1 MSKQMT
7 IWTLKKSNKNPS
19 KRRSKG
25 QGTIWQDRNGKWRGQ
40 IVIGM
45 KANGTAERRS
55 FSGTSMDEVQR
66 KLNEFIQLANAS
78 FDTQSMQSEE
88 VTSARISAQTRITVS
103 QIARRW
109 LWDYKRIEIC
119 TKTCEWYDYL
129 IHSMI
134 EPHIGGVQLCRV
146 TTLGVQ
152 TLINRLVMVDNYAA
166 RSVRGVRTI
175 LLQSFGLA
183 NQLGLMQGNP
193 AVGVKLPKTRRHGR
207 KDEEKVIPMDV
218 CVKVLQAARTE
229 PMMHVAIT
237 TLLFTGL
244 RIGELLAL
252 RWSDLDFREKTLT
265 VDEAVVRRPVYNEQG
280 DRISLKSVVAEPK
293 TDDSYRT
300 VRLSEPVI
308 ETMQAWKSYV
318 KDQRYGCWLI
328 RPESFVF
335 TNRKTKKPYTY
346 TGFRSVYYHFLERNG
361 LKEYHLNLHSY
372 RHTFATMLVEEG
384 LNPKV
389 VQSQLGHTSVNTT
402 LGIYTHVTRTLRDS
416 VSVALERVYQEM
428 NA

>member
-1 MSKQMT
+1 MSKQTT
-7 IWTLKKSNKNPS
+7 IYTLQSKNTAP

-40 IVIGM
+40 LVVGM
-45 KANGTAERRS
+45 KGDGTSERRS
-55 FSGTSMDEVQR
+55 FSGTSRDEVQR

-78 FDTQSMQSEE
+78 FETRAIPDEE
-88 VTSARISAQTRITVS
+88 TVGVETVVRSRTTVAQMA
-103 QIARRW
+103 QRW

-119 TKTCEWYDYL
+119 SKTCEWYEHL

-134 EPHIGGVQLCRV
+134 EPHIGGVMLSRV
-146 TTLGVQ
+146 NTLAVQ

-166 RSVRGVRTI
+166 RTVRGVRSI
-175 LLQSFGLA
+175 LMQSFDLA

-193 AVGVKLPKTRRHGR
+193 AVGGKLPKIRRRGR
-207 KDEEKVIPMDV
+207 KDEEKVIPMEIRA
-218 CVKVLQAARTE
+218 KVLQAAQAE
-229 PMMHVAIT
+229 PMMRAAIT

-252 RWSDLDFREKTLT
+252 RWSDLNYTAKTLT

-280 DRISLKSVVAEPK
+280 DRIALKNVVAEPK

-308 ETMQAWKSYV
+308 EALQAWQAYL
-318 KDQRYGCWLI
+318 KDERYGCWLV
-328 RPESFVF
+328 RPDSFVF
-335 TNRKTKKPYTY
+335 TNRKTRKPYTY
-346 TGFRSVYYHFLERNG
+346 TGFRAVYYHFLERNG
-361 LKEYHLNLHSY
+361 LKECHLNLHSY
-372 RHTFATMLVEEG
+372 RHTFATMLVEAG
-384 LNPKV
+384 MNPKV

-402 LGIYTHVTRTLRDS
+402 LGVYTHVTPALSES
-416 VSVALERVYQEM
+416 VSVALEHVYQQM

>member
-1 MSKQMT
+1 MSKQTT
-7 IWTLKKSNKNPS
+7 IYTLQSKNTAP

-40 IVIGM
+40 LVVGM
-45 KANGTAERRS
+45 KGDGTSERRS
-55 FSGTSMDEVQR
+55 FSGTSRDEVQR

-78 FDTQSMQSEE
+78 FETRTIPDEE
-88 VTSARISAQTRITVS
+88 IEGVETVVRSRITVA
-103 QIARRW
+103 QMAKRW

-119 TKTCEWYDYL
+119 SKTCEWYEHL

-134 EPHIGGVQLCRV
+134 EPHIGGVMLSRV
-146 TTLGVQ
+146 NTLAVQ

-166 RSVRGVRTI
+166 RTVRGVRSI
-175 LLQSFGLA
+175 LMQSFELA

-193 AVGVKLPKTRRHGR
+193 AVGVKLPKIRRRGR
-207 KDEEKVIPMDV
+207 KDEGKVIPMEIRA
-218 CVKVLQAARTE
+218 KVLQAAQAE
-229 PMMHVAIT
+229 PMMRAAIT
-237 TLLFTGL
+237 TLMFTGL

-252 RWSDLDFREKTLT
+252 RWSDLDYTAKTLT

-280 DRISLKSVVAEPK
+280 DRIALKNVVAEPK

-308 ETMQAWKSYV
+308 EALQDWQAYL
-318 KDQRYGCWLI
+318 KDEKYGCWLV
-328 RPESFVF
+328 RPDSFVF
-335 TNRKTKKPYTY
+335 INRKTRKPYTY

-361 LKEYHLNLHSY
+361 LKECHLNLHSY
-372 RHTFATMLVEEG
+372 RHTFATMLVEAG
-384 LNPKV
+384 MNPKV

-402 LGIYTHVTRTLRDS
+402 LGVYTLVTPALSES
-416 VSVALERVYQEM
+416 VSVALEHVYQQM

>member
-1 MSKQMT
+1 MSKQTT
-7 IWTLKKSNKNPS
+7 IYTLQSKNTAP

-40 IVIGM
+40 LVVGM
-45 KANGTAERRS
+45 KGDGTSERRS
-55 FSGTSMDEVQR
+55 FSGTSRDEVQR

-78 FDTQSMQSEE
+78 FETRAIPDEE
-88 VTSARISAQTRITVS
+88 IGGVETVVRSRITVA
-103 QIARRW
+103 QMAQRW

-119 TKTCEWYDYL
+119 SKTCEWYEHL

-134 EPHIGGVQLCRV
+134 EPHIGGVMLSRV
-146 TTLGVQ
+146 NTLAVQ
-152 TLINRLVMVDNYAA
+152 TLINRLVMVDSYAA
-166 RSVRGVRTI
+166 RTVRGVRSI
-175 LLQSFGLA
+175 LMQSFDLA

-193 AVGVKLPKTRRHGR
+193 AVGVKLPKIRRRGR
-207 KDEEKVIPMDV
+207 KDEEKVIPMEIRA
-218 CVKVLQAARTE
+218 KVLQAAQAE
-229 PMMHVAIT
+229 PMMRAAIT

-252 RWSDLDFREKTLT
+252 RWSDLDYTAKTLT

-280 DRISLKSVVAEPK
+280 DRIALKNVVAEPK

-308 ETMQAWKSYV
+308 EALQAWQAYL
-318 KDQRYGCWLI
+318 KDERYGCWLV
-328 RPESFVF
+328 RPDSFVF
-335 TNRKTKKPYTY
+335 TNRKTRKPYTY
-346 TGFRSVYYHFLERNG
+346 TGFRAVYYHFLERNG
-361 LKEYHLNLHSY
+361 LKECHLNLHSY
-372 RHTFATMLVEEG
+372 RHTFATMLVEAG
-384 LNPKV
+384 MNPKV

-402 LGIYTHVTRTLRDS
+402 LGVYTHVTPALSES
-416 VSVALERVYQEM
+416 VGAALEHVYQQM

>member
-1 MSKQMT
+1 MSKQTT
-7 IWTLKKSNKNPS
+7 IYTLQSKNTAP

-40 IVIGM
+40 LVVGM
-45 KANGTAERRS
+45 KGDGTSERRS
-55 FSGTSMDEVQR
+55 FSGTSRDEVQR

-78 FDTQSMQSEE
+78 FETRAIPDEE
-88 VTSARISAQTRITVS
+88 IGGVETVVRSRITVA
-103 QIARRW
+103 QMAQRW

-119 TKTCEWYDYL
+119 SKTCEWYEHL

-134 EPHIGGVQLCRV
+134 EPHIGGVMLSRV
-146 TTLGVQ
+146 NTLAVQ

-166 RSVRGVRTI
+166 RTVRGVRSI
-175 LLQSFGLA
+175 LMQSFDLA

-193 AVGVKLPKTRRHGR
+193 AVGVKLPKIRRRGR
-207 KDEEKVIPMDV
+207 KDEEKVIPMEIRA
-218 CVKVLQAARTE
+218 KVLQVAQAE
-229 PMMHVAIT
+229 PMMRAAIT

-252 RWSDLDFREKTLT
+252 RWSDLDYTAKTLT

-280 DRISLKSVVAEPK
+280 DRIALKNVVAEPK

-308 ETMQAWKSYV
+308 EALQAWQAYL
-318 KDQRYGCWLI
+318 KDERYGCWLV
-328 RPESFVF
+328 RPDSFVF
-335 TNRKTKKPYTY
+335 ANRKTRKPYTY

-361 LKEYHLNLHSY
+361 LKECHLNLHSY
-372 RHTFATMLVEEG
+372 RHTFATMLVEAG
-384 LNPKV
+384 MNPKV

-402 LGIYTHVTRTLRDS
+402 LGVYTHVTPALSES
-416 VSVALERVYQEM
+416 VGAALEHVYQQM

>member
-1 MSKQMT
+1 MSKQPT
-7 IWTLKKSNKNPS
+7 IYTLQSKNTAP
-19 KRRSKG
+19 KRCSKG

-40 IVIGM
+40 LVVGM
-45 KANGTAERRS
+45 KGDGTSERRS
-55 FSGTSMDEVQR
+55 FSGTSRDEVQR
-66 KLNEFIQLANAS
+66 ELNEFIQLANAS
-78 FDTQSMQSEE
+78 FETRVIPDEE
-88 VTSARISAQTRITVS
+88 IEGVETVVRSRITVA
-103 QIARRW
+103 QMAQRW

-119 TKTCEWYDYL
+119 SKTCEWYEHL

-134 EPHIGGVQLCRV
+134 EPHIGGVMLSRV
-146 TTLGVQ
+146 NTLAVQ

-166 RSVRGVRTI
+166 RTVRGVRSI
-175 LLQSFGLA
+175 LMQSFDLA

-193 AVGVKLPKTRRHGR
+193 AVGVKLPKIRRRGR
-207 KDEEKVIPMDV
+207 KDEEKVIPMEIRA
-218 CVKVLQAARTE
+218 KVLQAAQTE
-229 PMMHVAIT
+229 PMMRAAIT

-252 RWSDLDFREKTLT
+252 RWSDLDYTAKTLT

-280 DRISLKSVVAEPK
+280 DRIALKNVVAEPK

-308 ETMQAWKSYV
+308 EALQAWQAYL
-318 KDQRYGCWLI
+318 KDERYGCWLV
-328 RPESFVF
+328 RPDSFVF

-346 TGFRSVYYHFLERNG
+346 TGFRAVYYHFLERNG
-361 LKEYHLNLHSY
+361 LKECHLNLHSY
-372 RHTFATMLVEEG
+372 RHTFATMLVEAG
-384 LNPKV
+384 MNPKV

-402 LGIYTHVTRTLRDS
+402 LGVYTHVTPALSES
-416 VSVALERVYQEM
+416 VSVALEHVYQQM

>member
-1 MSKQMT
+1 MSKQPT
-7 IWTLKKSNKNPS
+7 IYTLQSKNTAP

-40 IVIGM
+40 LVVGM
-45 KANGTAERRS
+45 KGDGTSERRS
-55 FSGTSMDEVQR
+55 FSGTSRDEVQR

-78 FDTQSMQSEE
+78 FETRVIPDEE
-88 VTSARISAQTRITVS
+88 IEGVETVVRSRITVA
-103 QIARRW
+103 QMAQRW

-119 TKTCEWYDYL
+119 SKTCEWYEHL

-134 EPHIGGVQLCRV
+134 EPHIGGVMLSRV
-146 TTLGVQ
+146 NTLAVQ

-166 RSVRGVRTI
+166 RTVRGVRSI
-175 LLQSFGLA
+175 LMQSFDLA

-193 AVGVKLPKTRRHGR
+193 AVGVKLPKIRRRGR
-207 KDEEKVIPMDV
+207 KDEEKVIPMEIRA
-218 CVKVLQAARTE
+218 KVLQAAQTE
-229 PMMHVAIT
+229 PMMRAAIT

-252 RWSDLDFREKTLT
+252 RWSDLDYTAKTLT

-280 DRISLKSVVAEPK
+280 DRIALKNVVAEPK

-308 ETMQAWKSYV
+308 EALQAWQAYL
-318 KDQRYGCWLI
+318 KDERYGCWLV
-328 RPESFVF
+328 RPDSFVF

-346 TGFRSVYYHFLERNG
+346 TGFRAVYYHFLERNG
-361 LKEYHLNLHSY
+361 LKECHLNLHSY
-372 RHTFATMLVEEG
+372 RHTFATMLVEAG
-384 LNPKV
+384 MNPKV

-402 LGIYTHVTRTLRDS
+402 LGVYTHVTPALSES
-416 VSVALERVYQEM
+416 VSVALEHVYQQM

>member
-1 MSKQMT
+1 MSKQTT
-7 IWTLKKSNKNPS
+7 IYTLQSKNTAP

-40 IVIGM
+40 LVVGM
-45 KANGTAERRS
+45 KGDGTSERRS
-55 FSGTSMDEVQR
+55 FSGTSRDEVQR

-78 FDTQSMQSEE
+78 FETRAIPDEE
-88 VTSARISAQTRITVS
+88 IEGVKTVVRSRITVV
-103 QIARRW
+103 QMAQRW

-119 TKTCEWYDYL
+119 SKTCEWYEHL

-134 EPHIGGVQLCRV
+134 EPHIGGVMLSRV
-146 TTLGVQ
+146 NTLAVQ

-166 RSVRGVRTI
+166 RTVRGVRSI
-175 LLQSFGLA
+175 LMQSFDLA

-193 AVGVKLPKTRRHGR
+193 AVGVKLPKIRRRGR
-207 KDEEKVIPMDV
+207 KDEEKVIPMEIRA
-218 CVKVLQAARTE
+218 KVLQAAQAE
-229 PMMHVAIT
+229 PMMRAAIT
-237 TLLFTGL
+237 TLMFTGL

-252 RWSDLDFREKTLT
+252 RWSDLDYTAKTLT

-280 DRISLKSVVAEPK
+280 DRIALKNVVAEPK

-308 ETMQAWKSYV
+308 EALQAWQAYL
-318 KDQRYGCWLI
+318 KDERYGCWLV
-328 RPESFVF
+328 RPDSFVF
-335 TNRKTKKPYTY
+335 TNRKTRKPYTY
-346 TGFRSVYYHFLERNG
+346 TGFRAVYYHFLERNG
-361 LKEYHLNLHSY
+361 LKECHLNLHSY
-372 RHTFATMLVEEG
+372 RHTFATMLVEAG
-384 LNPKV
+384 MNPKV

-402 LGIYTHVTRTLRDS
+402 LGVYTHITPALSES
-416 VSVALERVYQEM
+416 VSVALEHVYQQM

>member
-1 MSKQMT
+1 MSKQTT
-7 IWTLKKSNKNPS
+7 IYTLQSKNTAP

-40 IVIGM
+40 LVVGM
-45 KANGTAERRS
+45 KGDGTSERRS
-55 FSGTSMDEVQR
+55 FSGTSRDEVQR

-78 FDTQSMQSEE
+78 FETRAIPDEE
-88 VTSARISAQTRITVS
+88 IGGVETVVRPRITVA
-103 QIARRW
+103 QMAQRW

-119 TKTCEWYDYL
+119 SKTCEWYEHL

-134 EPHIGGVQLCRV
+134 EPHIGGVMLSRV
-146 TTLGVQ
+146 NTLAVQ

-166 RSVRGVRTI
+166 RTVRGVRSI
-175 LLQSFGLA
+175 LMQSFDLA

-193 AVGVKLPKTRRHGR
+193 AVGVKLPKIRRRGR
-207 KDEEKVIPMDV
+207 KDEEKVIPMEIRA
-218 CVKVLQAARTE
+218 KVLQAAQAE
-229 PMMHVAIT
+229 PMMRAAIT

-252 RWSDLDFREKTLT
+252 RWSDLDYTAKTLT

-280 DRISLKSVVAEPK
+280 DRIALKNVVAEPK

-308 ETMQAWKSYV
+308 EALQAWQAYL
-318 KDQRYGCWLI
+318 KDERYGCWLV
-328 RPESFVF
+328 RPDSFVF
-335 TNRKTKKPYTY
+335 TNRKTRKPYTY
-346 TGFRSVYYHFLERNG
+346 TGFRAVYYHFLERNG
-361 LKEYHLNLHSY
+361 LKECHLNLHSY
-372 RHTFATMLVEEG
+372 RHTFATMLVEAG
-384 LNPKV
+384 MNPKV

-402 LGIYTHVTRTLRDS
+402 LGVYTHITPALSES
-416 VSVALERVYQEM
+416 VSVALEHVYQQM

>member
-1 MSKQMT
+1 MSKQPT
-7 IWTLKKSNKNPS
+7 IYTLQSKNTAP
-19 KRRSKG
+19 KRCSKG

-40 IVIGM
+40 LVVGM
-45 KANGTAERRS
+45 KGDGTSERRS
-55 FSGTSMDEVQR
+55 FSGTSRDEVQR

-78 FDTQSMQSEE
+78 FETRVIPDEE
-88 VTSARISAQTRITVS
+88 IEGVETVVRSRITVA
-103 QIARRW
+103 QMAQRW

-119 TKTCEWYDYL
+119 SKTCEWYEHL

-134 EPHIGGVQLCRV
+134 EPHIGGVMLSRV
-146 TTLGVQ
+146 NTLAVQ

-166 RSVRGVRTI
+166 RTVRGVRSI
-175 LLQSFGLA
+175 LMQSFDLA

-193 AVGVKLPKTRRHGR
+193 AVGVKLPKIRRRGR
-207 KDEEKVIPMDV
+207 KDEEKVIPMEIRA
-218 CVKVLQAARTE
+218 KVLQAAQTE
-229 PMMHVAIT
+229 PMMRAAIT

-252 RWSDLDFREKTLT
+252 RWSDLDYTAKTLT

-280 DRISLKSVVAEPK
+280 DRIALKNVVAEPK

-308 ETMQAWKSYV
+308 EALQAWQAYL
-318 KDQRYGCWLI
+318 KDERYGCWLV
-328 RPESFVF
+328 RPDSFVF
-335 TNRKTKKPYTY
+335 TNRKTRKPYTY
-346 TGFRSVYYHFLERNG
+346 TGFRAVYYHFLERNG
-361 LKEYHLNLHSY
+361 LKECHLNLHSY
-372 RHTFATMLVEEG
+372 RHTFATMLVEAG
-384 LNPKV
+384 MNPKV

-402 LGIYTHVTRTLRDS
+402 LGVYTHVTPALSES
-416 VSVALERVYQEM
+416 VSVALEHVYQQM

>member
-1 MSKQMT
+1 MSKQTT
-7 IWTLKKSNKNPS
+7 IYTLQSKNTAP

-40 IVIGM
+40 LVVGM
-45 KANGTAERRS
+45 KGDGTSERRS
-55 FSGTSMDEVQR
+55 FSGTSRDEVQR

-78 FDTQSMQSEE
+78 FETRAIPDEE
-88 VTSARISAQTRITVS
+88 IVGVETVVRSRITVA
-103 QIARRW
+103 QMAQRW

-119 TKTCEWYDYL
+119 SKTCEWYEHL

-134 EPHIGGVQLCRV
+134 EPHIGGVMLSRV
-146 TTLGVQ
+146 NTLAVQ

-166 RSVRGVRTI
+166 RTVRGVRSI
-175 LLQSFGLA
+175 LMQSFDLA

-193 AVGVKLPKTRRHGR
+193 AVGVKPPKIRRRGR
-207 KDEEKVIPMDV
+207 KDEEKVIPMEIRA
-218 CVKVLQAARTE
+218 KVLQAAQAE
-229 PMMHVAIT
+229 PMMRAAIT

-252 RWSDLDFREKTLT
+252 RWSDLNYTAKTLT

-280 DRISLKSVVAEPK
+280 DRIALKNVVAEPK

-308 ETMQAWKSYV
+308 EALQAWQAYL
-318 KDQRYGCWLI
+318 KDERYGCWLV
-328 RPESFVF
+328 RPDSFVF
-335 TNRKTKKPYTY
+335 TNRKTRKPYTY
-346 TGFRSVYYHFLERNG
+346 TGFRAVYYHFLERNG
-361 LKEYHLNLHSY
+361 LKECHLNLHSY
-372 RHTFATMLVEEG
+372 RHTFATMLVEAG
-384 LNPKV
+384 MNPKV

-402 LGIYTHVTRTLRDS
+402 LGVYTHVTPALSES
-416 VSVALERVYQEM
+416 VSVALEHVYQQM

>member
-1 MSKQMT
+1 MSKQPT
-7 IWTLKKSNKNPS
+7 IYTLQSKNTAP
-19 KRRSKG
+19 KRCSKG

-40 IVIGM
+40 LVVGM
-45 KANGTAERRS
+45 KGDGTSERRS
-55 FSGTSMDEVQR
+55 FSGTSRDEVQR

-78 FDTQSMQSEE
+78 FETRVIPDEE
-88 VTSARISAQTRITVS
+88 IEGVETVVRSRITVA
-103 QIARRW
+103 QMAQRW

-119 TKTCEWYDYL
+119 SKTCEWYEHL

-134 EPHIGGVQLCRV
+134 EPHIGGVMLSRV
-146 TTLGVQ
+146 NTLAVQ

-166 RSVRGVRTI
+166 RTVRGVRSI
-175 LLQSFGLA
+175 LMQSFDLA

-193 AVGVKLPKTRRHGR
+193 AVGVKLPKIRRRGR
-207 KDEEKVIPMDV
+207 KDEEKVIPMEIRA
-218 CVKVLQAARTE
+218 KVLQAAQTE
-229 PMMHVAIT
+229 PMMRAAIT

-252 RWSDLDFREKTLT
+252 RWSDLDYTAKTLT

-280 DRISLKSVVAEPK
+280 DRIALKNVVAEPK

-308 ETMQAWKSYV
+308 EALQAWQAYL
-318 KDQRYGCWLI
+318 KDERYGCWLV
-328 RPESFVF
+328 RPDSFVF

-346 TGFRSVYYHFLERNG
+346 TGFRAVYYHFLERNG
-361 LKEYHLNLHSY
+361 LKECHLNLHSY
-372 RHTFATMLVEEG
+372 RHTFATMLVEAG
-384 LNPKV
+384 MNPKV

-402 LGIYTHVTRTLRDS
+402 LGVYTHVTPALSES
-416 VSVALERVYQEM
+416 VSVALEHVYQQM

>member
-1 MSKQMT
+1 MSKQTT
-7 IWTLKKSNKNPS
+7 IYTLQSKNTAP

-40 IVIGM
+40 LVVGM
-45 KANGTAERRS
+45 KGDGTSERRS
-55 FSGTSMDEVQR
+55 FSGTSRDEVQR

-78 FDTQSMQSEE
+78 FETRAIPDEE
-88 VTSARISAQTRITVS
+88 IGGVETVVRPRITVA
-103 QIARRW
+103 QMAQRW

-119 TKTCEWYDYL
+119 SKTCEWYEHL

-134 EPHIGGVQLCRV
+134 EPHIGGVMLSRV
-146 TTLGVQ
+146 NTLAIQ

-166 RSVRGVRTI
+166 RTVRGVRSI
-175 LLQSFGLA
+175 LMQSFDLA

-193 AVGVKLPKTRRHGR
+193 AVGVKLPKIRRRGR
-207 KDEEKVIPMDV
+207 KDEEKVIPMEIRA
-218 CVKVLQAARTE
+218 KVLQAAQAE
-229 PMMHVAIT
+229 PMMRAAIT

-252 RWSDLDFREKTLT
+252 RWSDLDYTAKTLT

-280 DRISLKSVVAEPK
+280 DRIALKNVVAEPK

-308 ETMQAWKSYV
+308 EALQAWQAYL
-318 KDQRYGCWLI
+318 KDERYGCWLV
-328 RPESFVF
+328 RPDSFVF
-335 TNRKTKKPYTY
+335 TNRKTRKPYTY
-346 TGFRSVYYHFLERNG
+346 TGFRAVYYHFLERNG
-361 LKEYHLNLHSY
+361 LKECHLNLHSY
-372 RHTFATMLVEEG
+372 RHTFATMLVEAG
-384 LNPKV
+384 MNPKV

-402 LGIYTHVTRTLRDS
+402 LGVYTHITPALSES
-416 VSVALERVYQEM
+416 VSVALEHVYQQM

>member
-1 MSKQMT
+1 MSKQTT
-7 IWTLKKSNKNPS
+7 IYTLQSKNTAP

-40 IVIGM
+40 LVVGM
-45 KANGTAERRS
+45 KGDGTSERRS
-55 FSGTSMDEVQR
+55 FSGTSRDEVQR

-78 FDTQSMQSEE
+78 FETRAIPDEE
-88 VTSARISAQTRITVS
+88 IGGVETMVRPRITVA
-103 QIARRW
+103 QMAQRW

-119 TKTCEWYDYL
+119 SKTCEWYEHL

-134 EPHIGGVQLCRV
+134 EPHIGGVMLSRV
-146 TTLGVQ
+146 NTLAIQ

-166 RSVRGVRTI
+166 RTVRGVRSI
-175 LLQSFGLA
+175 LMQSFDLA

-193 AVGVKLPKTRRHGR
+193 AVGVKLPKIRRRGR
-207 KDEEKVIPMDV
+207 KDEEKVIPMEIRA
-218 CVKVLQAARTE
+218 KVLQAAQAE
-229 PMMHVAIT
+229 PMMRAAIT

-252 RWSDLDFREKTLT
+252 RWSDLDYTAKTLT

-280 DRISLKSVVAEPK
+280 DRIALKNVVAEPK

-308 ETMQAWKSYV
+308 EALQAWQAYL
-318 KDQRYGCWLI
+318 KDERYGCWLV
-328 RPESFVF
+328 RPDSFVF
-335 TNRKTKKPYTY
+335 TNRKTRKPYTY
-346 TGFRSVYYHFLERNG
+346 TGFRAVYYHFLERNG
-361 LKEYHLNLHSY
+361 LKECHLNLHSY
-372 RHTFATMLVEEG
+372 RHTFATMLVEAG
-384 LNPKV
+384 MNPKV

-402 LGIYTHVTRTLRDS
+402 LGVYTHITPALSES
-416 VSVALERVYQEM
+416 VSVALEHVYQQM

>member
-1 MSKQMT
+1 MKKQTTIYTLQSKNT
-7 IWTLKKSNKNPS
+7 AP

-25 QGTIWQDRNGKWRGQ
+25 QGTIWQDKNGKWRGQ
-40 IVIGM
+40 IAVGV
-45 KANGTAERRS
+45 KVDGTPERRS
-55 FSGTSMDEVQR
+55 FSGTSRDEVQR

-78 FDTQSMQSEE
+78 FETRATFDEE
-88 VTSARISAQTRITVS
+88 TDREKPVVKSRITVA
-103 QIARRW
+103 QMARRW

-119 TKTCEWYDYL
+119 SKTCEWYEHL

-134 EPHIGGVQLCRV
+134 EPHIGGVVLSRV
-146 TTLGVQ
+146 NTLAIQ

-166 RSVRGVRTI
+166 RTVRGVRSI
-175 LLQSFGLA
+175 LIQSFDLA

-193 AVGVKLPKTRRHGR
+193 AAGVKLPKIRRRGR
-207 KDEEKVIPMDV
+207 KDDEKVIPMDIRIR
-218 CVKVLQAARTE
+218 VLQAAQTE
-229 PMMHVAIT
+229 PMMRAALT

-252 RWSDLDFREKTLT
+252 RWSDIDYKAKALT

-280 DRISLKSVVAEPK
+280 DRIALKNVVAEPK
-293 TDDSYRT
+293 TDDSYRS

-308 ETMQAWKSYV
+308 EALQAWQAYLKAE
-318 KDQRYGCWLI
+318 RYGCWLV
-328 RPESFVF
+328 RPDSFVF
-335 TNRKTKKPYTY
+335 TNRKTRKPYTY
-346 TGFRSVYYHFLERNG
+346 TGFRAVYYHFLERSG

-372 RHTFATMLVEEG
+372 RHTFATMLVEAG
-384 LNPKV
+384 MNPKV

-402 LGIYTHVTRTLRDS
+402 LGVYTHVTPALSES
-416 VSVALERVYQEM
+416 VSVALERMYQQM

>member
-1 MSKQMT
+1 MSKQPT
-7 IWTLKKSNKNPS
+7 IYTLQSKNTAP
-19 KRRSKG
+19 KRCSKG

-40 IVIGM
+40 LVVGM
-45 KANGTAERRS
+45 KGDGTSERRS
-55 FSGTSMDEVQR
+55 FSGTSRDEVQR

-78 FDTQSMQSEE
+78 FETRVIPDEE
-88 VTSARISAQTRITVS
+88 IEGVETVVRSRITVA
-103 QIARRW
+103 QMAQRW

-119 TKTCEWYDYL
+119 SKTCEWYEHL

-134 EPHIGGVQLCRV
+134 EPHIGGVMLSRV
-146 TTLGVQ
+146 NTLAVQ

-166 RSVRGVRTI
+166 RTVRGVRSI
-175 LLQSFGLA
+175 LMQSFDLA

-193 AVGVKLPKTRRHGR
+193 AVGVKLPKIRRRGR
-207 KDEEKVIPMDV
+207 KDEEKVIPMEIRA
-218 CVKVLQAARTE
+218 KVLQAAQTE
-229 PMMHVAIT
+229 PMMRAAIT

-252 RWSDLDFREKTLT
+252 RWSDLDYTAKTLT
-265 VDEAVVRRPVYNEQG
+265 VDEAVVRRPLYNEQG
-280 DRISLKSVVAEPK
+280 DRIALKNVVAEPK

-308 ETMQAWKSYV
+308 EALQAWQAYL
-318 KDQRYGCWLI
+318 KDERYGCWLV
-328 RPESFVF
+328 RPDSFVF

-346 TGFRSVYYHFLERNG
+346 TGFRAVYYHFLERNG
-361 LKEYHLNLHSY
+361 LKECHLNLHSY
-372 RHTFATMLVEEG
+372 RHTFATMLVEAG
-384 LNPKV
+384 MNPKV

-402 LGIYTHVTRTLRDS
+402 LGVYTHVTPALSES
-416 VSVALERVYQEM
+416 VSVALEHVYQQM

>member
-1 MSKQMT
+1 MKKQTT
-7 IWTLKKSNKNPS
+7 IYTLKSKNAAPR
-19 KRRSKG
+19 RRSKG
-25 QGTIWQDRNGKWRGQ
+25 QGTIWQDKNGKWRGQ
-40 IVIGM
+40 IAVGV
-45 KANGTAERRS
+45 KVDGTPERRS
-55 FSGTSMDEVQR
+55 FSGTSRDEVQR

-78 FDTQSMQSEE
+78 FETRAIFDEE
-88 VTSARISAQTRITVS
+88 TDREKPVVKSRITVA
-103 QIARRW
+103 QMARRW

-119 TKTCEWYDYL
+119 SKTCEWYEHL

-134 EPHIGGVQLCRV
+134 EPHIGGVMLSRV
-146 TTLGVQ
+146 NTLAIQ

-166 RSVRGVRTI
+166 RTVRGVRSI
-175 LLQSFGLA
+175 LIQSFDLA

-193 AVGVKLPKTRRHGR
+193 AAGVKLPKIRRRGR
-207 KDEEKVIPMDV
+207 KDDEKVIPMDIRI
-218 CVKVLQAARTE
+218 KVLQAAQTE
-229 PMMHVAIT
+229 PMMRAALT

-252 RWSDLDFREKTLT
+252 RWSDIDYKAKTLT

-280 DRISLKSVVAEPK
+280 DRIALKNVVAEPK

-308 ETMQAWKSYV
+308 EALQAWQAHLKAE
-318 KDQRYGCWLI
+318 RYGCWLV
-328 RPESFVF
+328 RTDSFVF
-335 TNRKTKKPYTY
+335 INRKTKKPYTY

-361 LKEYHLNLHSY
+361 LKEFHLNLHSY
-372 RHTFATMLVEEG
+372 RHTFATMMVEAG
-384 LNPKV
+384 MNPKV

-402 LGIYTHVTRTLRDS
+402 LGVYTHVTPALSES
-416 VSVALERVYQEM
+416 VSVALERMYQQM

>member
-1 MSKQMT
+1 MNKQTTIYTLQSKNT
-7 IWTLKKSNKNPS
+7 AP

-40 IVIGM
+40 LVVGM
-45 KANGTAERRS
+45 KGDGTSERRS
-55 FSGTSMDEVQR
+55 FSGTSRDEVQR

-78 FDTQSMQSEE
+78 FETRAIPGEE
-88 VTSARISAQTRITVS
+88 IEGVKTVVRSRITVA
-103 QIARRW
+103 QMAQRW

-119 TKTCEWYDYL
+119 SKTCEWYEHL

-134 EPHIGGVQLCRV
+134 EPHIGGVMLGRV
-146 TTLGVQ
+146 NTLAVQ

-166 RSVRGVRTI
+166 RTVRGVRSI
-175 LLQSFGLA
+175 LMQSFDLA

-193 AVGVKLPKTRRHGR
+193 AVGVKLPKIRRRGR
-207 KDEEKVIPMDV
+207 KDEEKVIPMEIRA
-218 CVKVLQAARTE
+218 KVLQAAQAE
-229 PMMHVAIT
+229 PMMRAAIT

-252 RWSDLDFREKTLT
+252 RWSDLDYTAKTLT

-280 DRISLKSVVAEPK
+280 DRIALKNVVAEPK

-308 ETMQAWKSYV
+308 EALQAWQAYL
-318 KDQRYGCWLI
+318 KDERYGCWLV
-328 RPESFVF
+328 RPDSFVF
-335 TNRKTKKPYTY
+335 TNRKTRKPYTY
-346 TGFRSVYYHFLERNG
+346 TGFRAVYYHFLERNG
-361 LKEYHLNLHSY
+361 LKECRLNLHSY
-372 RHTFATMLVEEG
+372 RHTFATMLVEAG
-384 LNPKV
+384 MNPKV

-402 LGIYTHVTRTLRDS
+402 LGVYTHVTPALSES
-416 VSVALERVYQEM
+416 VSVALEHVYQQM

>member
-1 MSKQMT
+1 M
-7 IWTLKKSNKNPS
+7 
-19 KRRSKG
+19 KG
-25 QGTIWQDRNGKWRGQ
+25 GGTS
-40 IVIGM
+40 
-45 KANGTAERRS
+45 ERRS
-55 FSGTSMDEVQR
+55 FSGTSRDEVQR

-78 FDTQSMQSEE
+78 FETRAIPDEE
-88 VTSARISAQTRITVS
+88 IGGVETVVRSRITVA
-103 QIARRW
+103 QMAQRW

-119 TKTCEWYDYL
+119 SKTCEWYEHL

-134 EPHIGGVQLCRV
+134 EPHIGGVMLSRV
-146 TTLGVQ
+146 NTLAVQ

-166 RSVRGVRTI
+166 RTVRGVRSI
-175 LLQSFGLA
+175 LMQSFDLA

-193 AVGVKLPKTRRHGR
+193 AVGVKLPKIRHRGR
-207 KDEEKVIPMDV
+207 KDEEKVIPMEIRA
-218 CVKVLQAARTE
+218 KVLQVAQAE
-229 PMMHVAIT
+229 PMMRAAIT

-252 RWSDLDFREKTLT
+252 RWSDLDYTAKTLT

-280 DRISLKSVVAEPK
+280 DRIALKNVVAEPK

-308 ETMQAWKSYV
+308 EALQAWQEYL
-318 KDQRYGCWLI
+318 KDERYGCWLV
-328 RPESFVF
+328 RPDSFVF
-335 TNRKTKKPYTY
+335 TNRKTRKPYTY

-361 LKEYHLNLHSY
+361 LKECHLNLHSY

>member
-1 MSKQMT
+1 MSKQTT
-7 IWTLKKSNKNPS
+7 IYTLQSKNTAP

-40 IVIGM
+40 LVVGM
-45 KANGTAERRS
+45 KGDGTSERRS
-55 FSGTSMDEVQR
+55 FSGTSRDEVQR

-78 FDTQSMQSEE
+78 FETRAIPDEE
-88 VTSARISAQTRITVS
+88 TVGVETVVRSRTTVAQMA
-103 QIARRW
+103 QRW

-119 TKTCEWYDYL
+119 SKTCEWYEHL

-134 EPHIGGVQLCRV
+134 EPHIGGVMLSRV
-146 TTLGVQ
+146 NTLAVQ

-166 RSVRGVRTI
+166 RTVRGVRSI
-175 LLQSFGLA
+175 LMQSFDLA

-193 AVGVKLPKTRRHGR
+193 AVGVKLPKIRRRGR
-207 KDEEKVIPMDV
+207 KDEEKVIPMEIRA
-218 CVKVLQAARTE
+218 KVLQAAQAE
-229 PMMHVAIT
+229 PMMRAAIT

-252 RWSDLDFREKTLT
+252 RWSDLNYTAKTLT

-280 DRISLKSVVAEPK
+280 DRIALKNVVAEPK

-308 ETMQAWKSYV
+308 EALQAWQAYL
-318 KDQRYGCWLI
+318 KDERYGCWLV
-328 RPESFVF
+328 RPDSFVF
-335 TNRKTKKPYTY
+335 TNRKTRKPYTY
-346 TGFRSVYYHFLERNG
+346 TGFRAVYYHFLERNG
-361 LKEYHLNLHSY
+361 LKECHLNLHSY
-372 RHTFATMLVEEG
+372 RHTFATMLVEAG
-384 LNPKV
+384 MNPKV

-402 LGIYTHVTRTLRDS
+402 LGVYTHVTPALSES
-416 VSVALERVYQEM
+416 VSVALEHVYQQM

>member
-1 MSKQMT
+1 MSKQTT
-7 IWTLKKSNKNPS
+7 IYTLQSKNTAP

-40 IVIGM
+40 LVVGM
-45 KANGTAERRS
+45 KGDGTSERRS
-55 FSGTSMDEVQR
+55 FSGTSRDEVQR

-78 FDTQSMQSEE
+78 FETRAIPDEE
-88 VTSARISAQTRITVS
+88 IVGVETVVRSRITVA
-103 QIARRW
+103 QMAQRW

-119 TKTCEWYDYL
+119 SKTCEWYEHL

-134 EPHIGGVQLCRV
+134 EPHIGGVMLSRV
-146 TTLGVQ
+146 NTLAVQ

-166 RSVRGVRTI
+166 RTVRGVRSI
-175 LLQSFGLA
+175 LMQSFDLA

-193 AVGVKLPKTRRHGR
+193 AVGVKLPKIRRRGR
-207 KDEEKVIPMDV
+207 KDEEKVIPMEIRA
-218 CVKVLQAARTE
+218 KVLQAAQAE
-229 PMMHVAIT
+229 PMMRAAIT

-252 RWSDLDFREKTLT
+252 RWSDLNYTAKTLT

-280 DRISLKSVVAEPK
+280 DRIALKNVVAEPK

-308 ETMQAWKSYV
+308 EALQAWQAYL
-318 KDQRYGCWLI
+318 KDERYGCWLV
-328 RPESFVF
+328 RPDSFVF
-335 TNRKTKKPYTY
+335 TNRKTRKPYTY
-346 TGFRSVYYHFLERNG
+346 TGFRAVYYHFLERNG
-361 LKEYHLNLHSY
+361 LKECHLNLHSY
-372 RHTFATMLVEEG
+372 RHTFATMLVEAG
-384 LNPKV
+384 MNPKV

-402 LGIYTHVTRTLRDS
+402 LGVYTHVTPALSES
-416 VSVALERVYQEM
+416 VSVALEHVYQQM